1 MGINIDKM
9 NMPVSFELNDDADSR
24 FKKVKVWIAH
34 TGENLNNSYFEKDV
48 LEEMA
53 TTLSGIPIVGYIEKT
68 DSDDDEDEDEEDFSN
83 HRNEITLK
91 SNGISIRYAGH
102 AYGFIPKDCNYSF
115 EKRGGK
121 EWLTAEGYVWTKF
134 TDAMKIFSDANGV
147 KSQSMEIDH
156 VEGASDDIGR
166 MVVTSA
172 RFSAL
177 CILGESV
184 NPAMAGSTIEF
195 FSNKKD
201 QYQQELYEMYQAFEL
216 EKGDS
221 SVEDNKKNKA
231 LEPEATFEE
240 GNANTTAEGAE
251 DNVDNVDG
259 ANFED
264 NGGEP
269 EATEP
274 AEPTGAAEP
283 EGNFSEDGEPE
294 PTPEPTPEPQEP
306 EQTFSLSDDAITLS
320 FELSHDDVR
329 RGLYSA
335 VRKNL
340 GEREYAYILQ
350 VYDNRFIVE
359 KTTYS
364 DEGETST
371 LLSVTYE
378 KNGDEINLSNEEQVF
393 PMFLNASEKEKVEEN
408 RAQVA
413 SLEAQLQELYEFKA
427 EVDKT
432 KKEELVEEFAEKLG
446 EEFVTEIRGK
456 FAEFSVEDVE
466 KEIAL
471 KCFQLIKNKKEEVE
485 PSVSVQ
491 NFSKRESK
499 YGTLDRFF

>member
-68 DSDDDEDEDEEDFSN
+68 DSDDDEDEEDFSN

-294 PTPEPTPEPQEP
+294 PTPEPIPAVPHEEIFVDHAAPEAPQDAELISCNLCLDPACPRQKGEP
-306 EQTFSLSDDAITLS
+306 RTLCLHS
-320 FELSHDDVR
+320 GK
-329 RGLYSA
+329 RG
-335 VRKNL
+335 
-340 GEREYAYILQ
+340 
-350 VYDNRFIVE
+350 
-359 KTTYS
+359 
-364 DEGETST
+364 
-371 LLSVTYE
+371 
-378 KNGDEINLSNEEQVF
+378 
-393 PMFLNASEKEKVEEN
+393 
-408 RAQVA
+408 
-413 SLEAQLQELYEFKA
+413 EA
-427 EVDKT
+427 
-432 KKEELVEEFAEKLG
+432 
-446 EEFVTEIRGK
+446 
-456 FAEFSVEDVE
+456 
-466 KEIAL
+466 
-471 KCFQLIKNKKEEVE
+471 
-485 PSVSVQ
+485 
-491 NFSKRESK
+491 
-499 YGTLDRFF
+499 